1 MHTSLHF
8 LPIFIHLTLSP
19 TQLMTF
25 STLLRKVQKRH
36 PRHAI
41 LIDFYHIGDNIFRNG
56 LNQIMNKLGGSN
68 CVKVLSTFPC
78 IVYSDVQMKSKK
90 CISALGLIRS
100 NTTKTKI
107 NDRAGRHSHILL
119 ALLIKY
125 PSLSNCRNW
134 S

>member
-1 MHTSLHF
+1 MTQPHGPVYIIKCLQNGRA
-8 LPIFIHLTLSP
+8 LTLSP

-78 IVYSDVQMKSKK
+78 IVYSDV
-90 CISALGLIRS
+90 
-100 NTTKTKI
+100 N
-107 NDRAGRHSHILL
+107 
-119 ALLIKY
+119 
-125 PSLSNCRNW
+125 NCRN
-134 S
+134 